1 MKKLI
6 FASMLSIVVSGIGF
20 GVSADESN
28 EGLILSPGFEVLE
41 HGGGCRKSSPAGQCC
56 HKNHSTG
63 VVHCH

>member
-1 MKKLI
+1 MKKLLLI
-6 FASMLSIVVSGIGF
+6 LVLGIAGT
-20 GVSADESN
+20 GLNVSATESSDR
-28 EGLILSPGFEVLE
+28 LVLSPGFEVLE